1 MNVLDIDLDALLS
14 LMPDSHKYVPLLTY
28 PPVRED
34 VALVVDA
41 TLPAAAVETA
51 LRAAG
56 GALLREVAL
65 FDVYQGEQLPPGKKS
80 LAYHLTFQAPDKTL
94 TDADVS
100 RQRGRIL
107 RLLEQQIGA
116 TLRS

>member
-1 MNVLDIDLDALLS
+1 MY
-14 LMPDSHKYVPLLTY
+14 KRQLLTY

-41 TLPAAAVETA
+41 TLPAASVEAA
-51 LRAAG
+51 LRTAG
-56 GALLREVAL
+56 GTLLREVAL
-65 FDVYQGEQLPPGKKS
+65 FDVYQGGQLPPGKKS

-107 RLLEQQIGA
+107 RLLEQQLGA
-116 TLRS
+116 TLRG